1 MVDFVDPS
9 SVIDASTL
17 KQFQLVEQTR
27 LQYLENL
34 IVAGLTNVVIEHL
47 QNPVLHDVYLVGQHL
62 FFVFP
67 YAHRKVVRFVGE
79 SGLTHVPGDEETLGL
94 VAEARGI
101 GVHWA
106 DPDGKRNPGWRIYP
120 DADPDSLGLAA
131 MAVACARIPVG
142 LQLPGAAIDVRCGR
156 KKEPRTKAP
165 RVGWSPIPGV
175 IWG

>member
-9 SVIDASTL
+9 SLIDASTL

-47 QNPVLHDVYLVGQHL
+47 RNPVLHDVYLVGQHL

-79 SGLTHVPGDEETLGL
+79 SGLPHAPGDEETLGL

-106 DPDGKRNPGWRIYP
+106 DPDGSGTPAGGSIPMPIPTASAWPRWRSPARGSPWGCSSPGP
-120 DADPDSLGLAA
+120 LSTCA
-131 MAVACARIPVG
+131 AVARRSRVPRHRGSVG
-142 LQLPGAAIDVRCGR
+142 VRSL
-156 KKEPRTKAP
+156 A
-165 RVGWSPIPGV
+165 
-175 IWG
+175 